1 MRSLRILAVFSLGLA
16 ALAAGY
22 ASGAQEEPQ
31 LTVEQQK
38 EFLRT
43 AKLVSSRVTGEGVTA
58 PRRCTLS
65 DGTITHDALFQSV
78 DERRSS
84 KEIMGRIEMNFVDSY
99 LYNLAAYELAT
110 MLGLEK
116 MMPVTVEREL
126 FNERGSLSW
135 WLPAQFDELT
145 RLAKKIPPPD
155 PAAWNAQMSNMAVF
169 SQLVRDTDRNAVNV
183 LIGPNW
189 ELYMIDFTRAFRLER
204 SLDNPKVLVRCGRD
218 LLDKLRKL
226 TLEDMTARTKRYLR
240 PPEIKGVMARRDKI
254 VAHFEALIAA
264 KGEAEVLF

>member
-1 MRSLRILAVFSLGLA
+1 
-16 ALAAGY
+16 
-22 ASGAQEEPQ
+22 
-31 LTVEQQK
+31 
-38 EFLRT
+38 
-43 AKLVSSRVTGEGVTA
+43 
-58 PRRCTLS
+58 
-65 DGTITHDALFQSV
+65 
-78 DERRSS
+78 
-84 KEIMGRIEMNFVDSY
+84 
-99 LYNLAAYELAT
+99 
-110 MLGLEK
+110 
-116 MMPVTVEREL
+116 
-126 FNERGSLSW
+126 
-135 WLPAQFDELT
+135 
-145 RLAKKIPPPD
+145 
-155 PAAWNAQMSNMAVF
+155 MSNMAVF

>member
-1 MRSLRILAVFSLGLA
+1 MKKLRVLAILFLGLA
-16 ALAAGY
+16 FLEPGFAC
-22 ASGAQEEPQ
+22 GAQEEPQ
-31 LTVEQQK
+31 LTIEQQK

-43 AKLVSSRVTGEGVTA
+43 ANLVSSRVTGEGVTA

-84 KEIMGRIEMNFVDSY
+84 KEVMGRIELNFVDSY

-110 MLGLEK
+110 LLGLEK

-126 FNERGSLSW
+126 FRERGCLSW
-135 WLPAQFDELT
+135 WLPVQFDELT
-145 RLAKKIPPPD
+145 RLQKEIPPPD
-155 PAAWNAQMSNMAVF
+155 PAAWNAQMSDMAVF

-204 SLDNPKVLVRCGRD
+204 GLDNPKVLVRCGRG
-218 LLDKLRKL
+218 LLGKLRQLSQEGMK
-226 TLEDMTARTKRYLR
+226 ARMKRYLR
-240 PPEIKGVMARRDKI
+240 PPEIKAVMARRDKI

-264 KGEAEVLF
+264 KGEAAVLY